1 VADVRIDA
9 PARGARDR
17 IVGTEGGAMKRRK
30 YTAAENRYFL
40 DALRC
45 VLGLEPMPI
54 GSETHRRADV
64 FKQYNRRI
72 ETYFQKH
79 PADRAA

>member
-1 VADVRIDA
+1 
-9 PARGARDR
+9 
-17 IVGTEGGAMKRRK
+17 MKRRQ
-30 YTAAENRYFL
+30 YTAAENRDFI
-40 DALRC
+40 DGIRD
-45 VLGLEPMPI
+45 VLGLDPLPH
-54 GSETHRRADV
+54 GRAPRCRVDV